1 MIVKFI
7 ILFIVAY
14 LVGSI
19 PNALWIGKV
28 FKGLDV
34 RNYGSG
40 NVGATNASRVLGWK
54 LGVLV
59 LSLDVLKG
67 SVFVYIAKLI
77 NLDDIYLVLVSL
89 APILGHSYSIY
100 LKFKGG
106 KAVATSLGVFTVL
119 VPKVILVLLVIF
131 LITVFLTQYV
141 SVASITVAL
150 LLPIF
155 TFILYNNTIYTIFSL
170 IIGLLVVYKHKS
182 NIINLINGKEDKYFD
197 KTKKNKIGG
206 NS

>member
-67 SVFVYIAKLI
+67 AVFVYIAKLI

-155 TFILYNNTIYTIFSL
+155 TFILYNNIIYTIFSL
-170 IIGLLVVYKHKS
+170 IIGLLVVCKHKS

-197 KTKKNKIGG
+197 KTKKIK
-206 NS
+206 

>member
-7 ILFIVAY
+7 ILFIISY

-59 LSLDVLKG
+59 LLLDVLKG
-67 SVFVYIAKLI
+67 AVFVYIAKLI

-106 KAVATSLGVFTVL
+106 KAVATSLGVFTLL

-155 TFILYNNTIYTIFSL
+155 TFILYNNIIYTIFSL

-197 KTKKNKIGG
+197 KTKKIK
-206 NS
+206 

>member
-7 ILFIVAY
+7 ILFIISY

-59 LSLDVLKG
+59 LLLDVLKG
-67 SVFVYIAKLI
+67 AVFVYIAKLI

-106 KAVATSLGVFTVL
+106 KAVATSLGVFAVL

-197 KTKKNKIGG
+197 KTKKIK
-206 NS
+206 

>member
-7 ILFIVAY
+7 IIFIVAY

-28 FKGLDV
+28 FKELDV

-59 LSLDVLKG
+59 LLLDVLKG
-67 SVFVYIAKLI
+67 AIFVYIAKLI

-155 TFILYNNTIYTIFSL
+155 TFILYNNIIYTIFSL

-197 KTKKNKIGG
+197 KTKKIK
-206 NS
+206 

>member
-28 FKGLDV
+28 FKELDV

-59 LSLDVLKG
+59 LLLDVLKG
-67 SVFVYIAKLI
+67 AVFVYIAKLI

-182 NIINLINGKEDKYFD
+182 NIINLVNGKEDKYFD
-197 KTKKNKIGG
+197 KTKKIK
-206 NS
+206 

>member
-67 SVFVYIAKLI
+67 AVFVYIAKLI

-170 IIGLLVVYKHKS
+170 IIGLLVVCKHKS

-197 KTKKNKIGG
+197 KTKKIK
-206 NS
+206 